1 MIKDIQYLKHGALS
15 IGVILSEEELVRF
28 SEFFDM
34 VTECNKAFNLTA
46 ITEEKDFID
55 KHIIDSLSG
64 TNEIPLNSSLCD
76 IGAGAGFPSVPIAI
90 TRPDLHVTALD
101 STAKKM
107 GFVQNCAK
115 TLSLHNVQTIVGR
128 AEEQTKLFE
137 TFDIV
142 TARAVSA
149 LPILLELSI
158 PLLRVGGKFIAYKT
172 DETEL
177 ASAANALKTLH
188 AVHLSTKL
196 LTLPNG
202 DKRAILVFEK
212 LASTPKQYP
221 RQYGA
226 IKKKPL

>member
-1 MIKDIQYLKHGALS
+1 MINDIQHLKRGASS
-15 IGVILSEEELVRF
+15 IGIILSEEELVKF

-64 TNEIPLNSSLCD
+64 INEIPVNASLCD

-90 TRPDLHVTALD
+90 TRPDVHVTALD

-115 TLSLHNVQTIVGR
+115 KLSLRNLQTVAGR

-137 TFDIV
+137 TFDVV

-149 LPILLELSI
+149 LPILLELSM
-158 PLLRVGGKFIAYKT
+158 PMLKVGGKFIAYKT

-188 AVHLSTKL
+188 ALHTSTKS

-212 LASTPKQYP
+212 TASTPKQYP
-221 RQYGA
+221 RQYGT